1 MQIELALTLERLETP
16 SMPSSKYITRIAL
29 AALAMA
35 LLCIPATAPNLVH
48 QTNVHLSSVHT
59 LSQEDPLQIYH
70 SGDVE
75 TVRVVEYDNLALALD
90 ALDSGEA
97 DIFGHVIDPE
107 DYAAV
112 DSYSNIQKQWAH
124 DTNTYMLVL
133 NAEVYPLDNS
143 HLRRAIAFAIDK
155 NEIVTSAMGG
165 IVDAID
171 FALPLNNEFSIEL
184 TEGGTFYASDNV
196 SAAAELALA
205 GMLDVDEDGMV
216 EAPNGNEMQLTV
228 WYPLDVPGLN
238 ETALIITD
246 NLLASGI
253 NSTLVGM
260 NYTDL
265 QNEIVNHNQTFSLA
279 LYHQDL
285 PLYGLDWAAMTFHSD
300 NLAIIGENP
309 ANIQDTILDQV
320 AAYFEDNIYIDEA
333 PVIGLDALRIV
344 RDLCPVI
351 PLFAERWLSIYTDS
365 NYQGWIDERN
375 GGAYSVWNPVTL
387 TPNSAEV
394 DELVVAV
401 LPEFFGDYFTSL
413 NPFLSGRPIDSDWLF
428 KSQFNPYMLIY
439 DSPIATTPDGN
450 AVPRAS
456 TSWTMYYRGIVTDLR
471 SNQTRA
477 RFYCDPNANWSDGTQ
492 LDAQDYRFTFEY
504 YSNNSLTN
512 FTGIVEE
519 FRVTG
524 DFIVGIT
531 MNSRFMF
538 SYRELGALPIL
549 PQHIWNDKDPRAW
562 DPTIEEFLGSG
573 PFVVSSFVQ
582 GANPELVLTKNPGY
596 YPVVDVEPPTL
607 LSLVMIPENPIPAES
622 VVIRTHVDD
631 RSKIDN
637 VNLTYIYEVGTINI
651 TDSVMMTESAS
662 GYEGT
667 IPARVTASRIIYE
680 IVATDVWGNSAVI
693 ATGSYIRETTS
704 GGETWL
710 GDAMMVMGIIGAGA
724 LVVVAIVF
732 LRKRKQS

>member
-1 MQIELALTLERLETP
+1 
-16 SMPSSKYITRIAL
+16 MPSSKYITRIAL
-29 AALAMA
+29 VALAMA

-48 QTNVHLSSVHT
+48 QTDVPLSSVHT
-59 LSQEDPLQIYH
+59 LSQENPLQIYH
-70 SGDVE
+70 SGEVE

-112 DSYSNIQKQWAH
+112 DSYSNVEKQWAH
-124 DTNTYMLVL
+124 DTKTYMLVL

-165 IVDAID
+165 IVDVID

-228 WYPLDVPGLN
+228 WYPLDIPGLN

-265 QNEIVNHNQTFSLA
+265 QSEIVNHNQTFSLA

-285 PLYGLDWAAMTFHSD
+285 PLYGLDWAATTFYSD
-300 NLAIIGENP
+300 NLAVAGENP
-309 ANIQDTILDQV
+309 ANIEDASIDQI
-320 AAYFEDNIYIDEA
+320 AAYYLDNIFIDEA

-344 RDLCPVI
+344 RNLCPVI
-351 PLFAERWLSIYTDS
+351 PLFAERWLSVYTDS

-401 LPEFFGDYFTSL
+401 LPEFFDGYFTSL
-413 NPFLSGRPIDSDWLF
+413 NPFLSGQPIDSDWLF
-428 KSQFNPYMLIY
+428 RSQFNPYMLIY

-456 TSWTMYYRGIVTDLR
+456 TSWTMYYRGVVTDLR

-477 RFYCDPNANWSDGTQ
+477 RFYCDPNANWSEGTQ

-512 FTGIVEE
+512 FTGTVEE

-524 DFIVGIT
+524 DFIVGVT
-531 MNSRFMF
+531 MDSRFMF

-562 DPTIEEFLGSG
+562 DPTVEEFLGSG

-582 GANPELVLTKNPGY
+582 GANPELVLAKNPGY

-622 VVIRTHVDD
+622 VAIRAHVDD
-631 RSKIDN
+631 RSRVDK
-637 VNLTYIYEVGTINI
+637 VNLTYTYEVGTINI

-662 GYEGT
+662 GYGGT
-667 IPARVTASRIIYE
+667 IPARVTAGRVIYE

-693 ATGSYIRETTS
+693 VTGSYIRETTS

-710 GDAMMVMGIIGAGA
+710 GDALIVLGIIGAGA
-724 LVVVAIVF
+724 LGVVAIVF
-732 LRKRKQS
+732 LRKRKQG

>member
-1 MQIELALTLERLETP
+1 
-16 SMPSSKYITRIAL
+16 MPSSKYTTGIAL
-29 AALAMA
+29 VTLAIV
-35 LLCIPATAPNLVH
+35 LLCIPATAPNLAQ
-48 QTNVHLSSVHT
+48 QTNVYPSSVHQ
-59 LSQEDPLQIYH
+59 LSQEDPFQIYH
-70 SGDVE
+70 GGDVE
-75 TVRVVEYDNLALALD
+75 TVRVVEYDNLALALAAID
-90 ALDSGEA
+90 GGEA
-97 DIFGHVIDPE
+97 DIFGHVVDPE

-133 NAEVYPLDNS
+133 NAELYPLDNS

-155 NEIVTSAMGG
+155 NEIATSAMGG

-184 TEGGTFYASDNV
+184 TEGGAFYASDNV
-196 SAAAELALA
+196 SATDELALA

-238 ETALIITD
+238 ETALIIYD

-260 NYTDL
+260 NYTEL
-265 QNEIVNHNQTFSLA
+265 QSEIENHNQTFSLA

-285 PLYGLDWAAMTFHSD
+285 PLYDLDWAATTFHSD
-300 NLAIIGENP
+300 NLAIAGENP
-309 ANIQDTILDQV
+309 ANIEDAALD
-320 AAYFEDNIYIDEA
+320 AISAYYLDNIYIDEA
-333 PVIGLDALRIV
+333 PEIGLNALRIV

-351 PLFAERWLSIYTDS
+351 PLFAERWLSVYTDS
-365 NYQGWIDERN
+365 NFQGWADEKN

-394 DELVVAV
+394 DELIVAV
-401 LPEFFGDYFTSL
+401 LPEFFSGYFTSL
-413 NPFLSGRPIDSDWLF
+413 NPFLSGQSIDSDWLF
-428 KSQFNPYMLIY
+428 RSQFNPYMLIY
-439 DSPIATTPDGN
+439 DSPIVTTPDGD

-456 TSWTMYYRGIVTDLR
+456 TSWTMYYRGVVTDLR

-477 RFYCDPNANWSDGTQ
+477 RFYCDPNANWTDGTQ

-512 FTGIVEE
+512 FTGLVEE
-519 FRVTG
+519 TRVTG
-524 DFIVGIT
+524 DFIIGVT
-531 MNSRFMF
+531 MNSRLMF

-549 PQHIWNDKDPRAW
+549 PQHIWYDKDPRAW
-562 DPTIEEFLGSG
+562 DLTVEEFLGSG

-582 GANPELVLTKNPGY
+582 GSNPELVLTKNPNY

-607 LSLVMIPENPIPAES
+607 RSIVMIPENPIPAET
-622 VVIRTHVDD
+622 VVIRAHVDD

-637 VNLTYIYEVGTINI
+637 VTLSYIYEVGTINI
-651 TDSVMMTESAS
+651 TESVMMTESAS
-662 GYEGT
+662 GFEGT
-667 IPARVTASRIIYE
+667 IPARVTASRVIYE

-704 GGETWL
+704 GGATWL
-710 GDAMMVMGIIGAGA
+710 IDALMLLGIIGAGA
-724 LVVVAIVF
+724 LGVVAIVF
-732 LRKRKQS
+732 LRKRKQG

>member
-1 MQIELALTLERLETP
+1 
-16 SMPSSKYITRIAL
+16 MPSSKNIARIAL
-29 AALAMA
+29 VTLVMA
-35 LLCIPATAPNLVH
+35 LLCIPATAPNLVQ
-48 QTNVHLSSVHT
+48 QTNVHLSPVRP

-75 TVRVVEYDNLALALD
+75 TVRVVEYDSLALALD

-97 DIFGHVIDPE
+97 DIFGHVVDPE

-112 DSYSNIQKQWAH
+112 DSYSNVQKQWAY
-124 DTNTYMLVL
+124 DTKTYMLVL
-133 NAEVYPLDNS
+133 NAQSYPLDNS

-155 NEIVTSAMGG
+155 NEIATSAMGG
-165 IVDAID
+165 IVDAVD

-184 TEGGTFYASDNV
+184 TEGGAFYASDNV

-228 WYPLDVPGLN
+228 WYPLDIPGLN
-238 ETALIITD
+238 ETALIIAD

-253 NSTLVGM
+253 NSTFVGM

-265 QNEIVNHNQTFSLA
+265 QSEIENHNQTFSLA

-285 PLYGLDWAAMTFHSD
+285 PLYGLDWAATTFYSD
-300 NLAIIGENP
+300 NLAVAGENP
-309 ANIQDTILDQV
+309 ANIEDAALDQV
-320 AAYFEDNIYIDEA
+320 AAYYLDNIFIDEA
-333 PVIGLDALRIV
+333 PVIGLNALRIV

-351 PLFAERWLSIYTDS
+351 PLFAERWLSVYTDS

-375 GGAYSVWNPVTL
+375 GGAFSVWNPVTL

-394 DELVVAV
+394 GELVVAV
-401 LPEFFGDYFTSL
+401 LPEFFDGYFTSL
-413 NPFLSGRPIDSDWLF
+413 NPFLSGQPIDSDWLF
-428 KSQFNPYMLIY
+428 RRQFNPYMLIY

-492 LDAQDYRFTFEY
+492 LDAQDYSFTFEY

-512 FTGIVEE
+512 FTGTVEE
-519 FRVTG
+519 IRVTG
-524 DFIVGIT
+524 DFIVGVT
-531 MNSRFMF
+531 MNSRLMF

-562 DPTIEEFLGSG
+562 NPTVEEFLGSG
-573 PFVVSSFVQ
+573 PFVVSSFMQ
-582 GANPELVLTKNPGY
+582 GASPELVLTKNPSY

-607 LSLVMIPENPIPAES
+607 LSLVTIPENPIPAET
-622 VVIRTHVDD
+622 VAIRAYVDD
-631 RSKIDN
+631 RSKIDK
-637 VNLTYIYEVGTINI
+637 VNLSYVYEIGTINI
-651 TDSVMMTESAS
+651 TDSAMMTESAS

-667 IPARVTASRIIYE
+667 IPARITASRVIYE
-680 IVATDVWGNSAVI
+680 IVATDIWGNSAVI

-704 GGETWL
+704 GSETWL
-710 GDAMMVMGIIGAGA
+710 GDALMVLGIISAGA
-724 LVVVAIVF
+724 LGVVAIVF
-732 LRKRKQS
+732 LRKRKQG